1 MNEFNINNTPEKTP
15 HTPYSS
21 GVYSLDKIGVTNKG
35 RNINATL
42 LAESFNVFF
51 INAFSRMLKRILFI
65 SKAIFLG

>member
-51 INAFSRMLKRILFI
+51 I
-65 SKAIFLG
+65 